1 MKVRLSVKELRN
13 YFERRNQFTVIFNS
27 ENQEWY
33 WVADPL
39 KIRMVFS
46 KVKVL
51 ENPNIVYLID
61 GNNSIGLTQVSHAE
75 IDNCCCVL
83 GDALRIICKCGDT
96 YTLVVS

>member
-51 ENPNIVYLID
+51 ENPNIQNIYISRQRTR
-61 GNNSIGLTQVSHAE
+61 NNV
-75 IDNCCCVL
+75 
-83 GDALRIICKCGDT
+83 ALERKPP
-96 YTLVVS
+96 

>member
-13 YFERRNQFTVIFNS
+13 YFERRNQFTVIFTS

-83 GDALRIICKCGDT
+83 GDVLRITCKCGDT

>member
-83 GDALRIICKCGDT
+83 GYVLRIICKCGDT

>member
-61 GNNSIGLTQVSHAE
+61 GNNSIGLAQVSHAE

-83 GDALRIICKCGDT
+83 GDVLRIICKCGDT

>member
-13 YFERRNQFTVIFNS
+13 YFERRNKFTVIFNS

-83 GDALRIICKCGDT
+83 GDVLRIICKCGDT

>member
-39 KIRMVFS
+39 KIRMVS
-46 KVKVL
+46 A
-51 ENPNIVYLID
+51 IRA
-61 GNNSIGLTQVSHAE
+61 GL
-75 IDNCCCVL
+75 
-83 GDALRIICKCGDT
+83 R
-96 YTLVVS
+96 

>member
-61 GNNSIGLTQVSHAE
+61 GNNSIGLTQLIIAVVFWEMYS
-75 IDNCCCVL
+75 
-83 GDALRIICKCGDT
+83 ALSVNAATHTR
-96 YTLVVS
+96 

>member
-1 MKVRLSVKELRN
+1 MNVRLSVKELRN

-33 WVADPL
+33 WVADPI

-83 GDALRIICKCGDT
+83 GDVLRIICKCGNT

>member
-1 MKVRLSVKELRN
+1 MKVRLPVKELRN

-83 GDALRIICKCGDT
+83 GDVLRIICKCGDT